1 MLDAPPADADAERA
15 RRRWV
20 LRVVRGEW
28 SWPAEQQARF
38 GAAVRNVVARL
49 LVSDPRRR
57 ARVGAL
63 WDEPWMRHDEAVADR

>member
-1 MLDAPPADADAERA
+1 MLETPPADTDAERA

-28 SWPAEQQARF
+28 AWPAEPQGRF
-38 GAAVRNVVARL
+38 GAPVRNVVARL

-63 WDEPWMRHDEAVADR
+63 WDEPWMRHGDAVVP